1 MCISHQPPW
10 ATGGLEVVPIK
21 NQNNPFLPTPS
32 PDPLPRAI
40 TPHPLGASRLLFMFS
55 KPYKTFTENS
65 KNAVLM
71 QHTPRAASC
80 VITPARCVV
89 GFCESA
95 SDRASNNKQEK
106 TNGLK
111 PASPGHRSYV
121 GRKHI
126 GRRDAK
132 RGLAGSSSLEH
143 LC

>member
-21 NQNNPFLPTPS
+21 ITLFYPPPLPTPS
-32 PDPLPRAI
+32 PGPSPPTPWERRGFFSCSPNPTKRLP
-40 TPHPLGASRLLFMFS
+40 
-55 KPYKTFTENS
+55 KTQ